1 MAQRWLLRY
10 FEALRQ
16 DMNKPIRLMYSFS
29 MSPGASPDMV
39 VMDAASLALKWNVF
53 DSDVYRL

>member
-1 MAQRWLLRY
+1 
-10 FEALRQ
+10 
-16 DMNKPIRLMYSFS
+16 MNKPIRLMYSFS

-53 DSDVYRL
+53 DSEVYRL